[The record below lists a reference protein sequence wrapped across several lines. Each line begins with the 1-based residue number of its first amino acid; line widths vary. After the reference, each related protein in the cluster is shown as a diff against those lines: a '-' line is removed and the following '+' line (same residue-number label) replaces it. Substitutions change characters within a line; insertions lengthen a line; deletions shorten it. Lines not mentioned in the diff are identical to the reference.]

1 MSSIGDEVQETR
13 AQAYARALEAW
24 GQWLRHWR
32 RTGAPRA
39 LHTTLICKEIAAERF
54 AAWRAE
60 LRAERSARQSIRIAR
75 TERDL
80 EQMLVHAK
88 RDEQAILAT
97 RGLTDL
103 ADALTD
109 DGGRAHS
116 IGRGQGREADLSE
129 PPTARAGGSGACDQP

>member
-1 MSSIGDEVQETR
+1 MRLQ
-13 AQAYARALEAW
+13 
-24 GQWLRHWR
+24 
-32 RTGAPRA
+32 
-39 LHTTLICKEIAAERF
+39 LIWDDSEIAAERF

-103 ADALTD
+103 ADALAD
-109 DGGRAHS
+109 DG
-116 IGRGQGREADLSE
+116 E
-129 PPTARAGGSGACDQP
+129 ARAFHWPRTRPRG